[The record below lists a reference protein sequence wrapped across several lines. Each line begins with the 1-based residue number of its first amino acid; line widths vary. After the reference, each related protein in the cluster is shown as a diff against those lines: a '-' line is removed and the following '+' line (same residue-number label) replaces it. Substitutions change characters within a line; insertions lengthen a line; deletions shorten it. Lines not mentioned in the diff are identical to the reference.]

1 MFRTQI
7 FEMLSESYENFLGDK
22 RLNTCEIKLTSA
34 EKPLYVKSNPAAIYF
49 LTLKRVSR
57 SEADN
62 KLENMFNKVCLNII
76 MSFVN

>member
-1 MFRTQI
+1 MR
-7 FEMLSESYENFLGDK
+7 
-22 RLNTCEIKLTSA
+22 IKLTSA